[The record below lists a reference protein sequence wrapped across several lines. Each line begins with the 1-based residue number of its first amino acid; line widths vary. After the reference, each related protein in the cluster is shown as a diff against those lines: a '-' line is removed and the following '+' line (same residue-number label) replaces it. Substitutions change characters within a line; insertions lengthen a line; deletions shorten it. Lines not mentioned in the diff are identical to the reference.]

1 VYSLGGGN
9 PNPSD
14 VSGGYGYS
22 GGNLPD
28 PNAGYVNQNQG
39 QTPGSFMPQYNPG
52 GGGGIPWNQVFDT
65 SLGNRQLDQSQQY
78 LNYMTQNYYPF
89 EQQMQQSVFDLQKQL
104 QQAQMTGDYAGVQTL
119 QSKLQEAQIN
129 LQNYQANQQSSMQNA
144 QMSGSYNGAPT
155 FEAQQA
161 MNTGA
166 LNQGNQYLTA
176 RGQDTSYDQSL
187 MNMAGQFAGIQAQ
200 MAQSPLVA
208 WYTARGLPPPQS
220 ALMASNFQQTLAQTP
235 QFQGLGQYHAPDL
248 NWQFQN
254 SPPGVGQLPMQ
265 NTGPQWWST
274 HHATPIT
281 NFQNPTGGGYGA
293 QPQQNQT
300 GGLMQYNPSMQSS
313 STPGGVNS
321 ALGAPAY
328 SPSPQAQSQ
337 WGMTNP
343 TQPPPGFTPG
353 PPPPP
358 GMLMPLN
365 SQAGAQGAA
374 GANTTPMSAAMQ
386 SSYQSQYG
394 QPPPPNTNTS
404 VPIGG
409 GTLSPQAIRVPPS
422 SGEQMG
428 YQQIPPGM
436 GFGDPSMSQ
445 GPAPWANSLVNG
457 STMPSYVGN
466 NGGVNVA
473 SAQQWNTMNPA
484 EQQAAAQAAA
494 MAGNP
499 YYAQNVY
506 NAAPEWGSMAPASYQ
521 GY

>member
-1 VYSLGGGN
+1 
-9 PNPSD
+9 
-14 VSGGYGYS
+14 
-22 GGNLPD
+22 
-28 PNAGYVNQNQG
+28 
-39 QTPGSFMPQYNPG
+39 
-52 GGGGIPWNQVFDT
+52 
-65 SLGNRQLDQSQQY
+65 
-78 LNYMTQNYYPF
+78 
-89 EQQMQQSVFDLQKQL
+89 
-104 QQAQMTGDYAGVQTL
+104 
-119 QSKLQEAQIN
+119 
-129 LQNYQANQQSSMQNA
+129 MQNA
-144 QMSGSYNGAPT
+144 QMSGVYNGAPT
-155 FEAQQA
+155 LEAQQA

-300 GGLMQYNPSMQSS
+300 GGLMNYGSPSSPNQ
-313 STPGGVNS
+313 
-321 ALGAPAY
+321 ALGAPAM
-328 SPSPQAQSQ
+328 SAQGPAMQSQ
-337 WGMTNP
+337 IAYMGPNGQTIVPSNYPPGMA
-343 TQPPPGFTPG
+343 PPPGQYSPNISGTPSTLAN
-353 PPPPP
+353 P
-358 GMLMPLN
+358 GSVGVQGSPTAVTNPIN
-365 SQAGAQGAA
+365 S
-374 GANTTPMSAAMQ
+374 SMQ
-386 SSYQSQYG
+386 
-394 QPPPPNTNTS
+394 P
-404 VPIGG
+404 VGG
-409 GTLSPQAIRVPPS
+409 GTLSPQGIRVPPS
-422 SGEQMG
+422 TGEQMG
-428 YQQIPPGM
+428 SQQIPPGM